1 MSRPDDTPVGL
12 ADYLA
17 QHYGTLKARIARLLG
32 NRELADDA
40 LQDTWLRVNSRS
52 EADGPVHSPT
62 GYLLRMAVNIAVDIR
77 RRQARAVPFD
87 EVQDLMELADP
98 APGPEQVADDRSRL
112 EALRGLIDRL
122 PERQRLVVLAVH
134 WEGLEQKDI
143 AQRLGVSLRTVELD
157 LKKAHDTL
165 VARRDR

>member
-1 MSRPDDTPVGL
+1 MSLPDDTPVAL

-17 QHYGTLKARIARLLG
+17 QHYAALKSKITRLLG

-40 LQDTWLRVNSRS
+40 LQDTWLRVNSRGD
-52 EADGPVHSPT
+52 ADGPVHSPT

-87 EVQDLMELADP
+87 EIQELMELADP
-98 APGPEQVADDRSRL
+98 APGPAQVVEERARM
-112 EALRGLIDRL
+112 EALGRQIERL

-134 WEGLEQKDI
+134 WEGLAQKDI
-143 AQRLGVSLRTVELD
+143 AARLGVSLRTVESD

-165 VARRDR
+165 VLRRDR

>member
-1 MSRPDDTPVGL
+1 MRDDTPVVL

-17 QHYGTLKARIARLLG
+17 EHYAALKSRIARLLG

-52 EADGPVHSPT
+52 DADDPVHSPT

-77 RRQARAVPFD
+77 RRQARAVSLD
-87 EVQDLMELADP
+87 EVQELMDLADP
-98 APGPEQVADDRSRL
+98 APGPEQVAEDRSRL
-112 EALRGLIDRL
+112 EALRRLIDRL
-122 PERQRLVVLAVH
+122 PERQRDVVLCVH
-134 WEGLEQKDI
+134 WEGLAHKEV

-165 VARRDR
+165 TARRDR